1 LGFLLGKWLVI
12 MSECHDH
19 DDPGLLRRIRNVSAI
34 NFLIGTTE
42 LAAGVI
48 TNSSTLTMAGV
59 HDATDGELYRIK
71 RKAAAEQDPGRKRT
85 LRRRGAI
92 ALMGA
97 AVTLGTY
104 ELASNAFMDNHKP
117 ESAAA
122 TVGVVAAGA
131 NIAAAFTL
139 HGKRHHHDAHD
150 SWRHITEVDLPGSL
164 VTLIAAPLSIR
175 YPLVDAIGAS
185 AHIALAIRVGV
196 DTLRQSNE
204 SFESDVK

>member
-1 LGFLLGKWLVI
+1 

-19 DDPGLLRRIRNVSAI
+19 DDPGLLRRIRSVSAI
-34 NFLIGTTE
+34 NYLIGGAE
-42 LAAGVI
+42 LVAGVV

-59 HDATDGELYRIK
+59 HDATDGELYRMK
-71 RKAAAEQDPGRKRT
+71 RNAALEQDPARKRT

-97 AVTLGTY
+97 AVALGAY
-104 ELASNAFMDNHKP
+104 ELGSDAIMDSHKP

-122 TVGVVAAGA
+122 AVGVVAAGA
-131 NIAAAFTL
+131 NIAAALTL

-150 SWRHITEVDLPGSL
+150 SWRHITEVDLPGSFITL
-164 VTLIAAPLSIR
+164 VAAPLSIK
-175 YPLVDAIGAS
+175 YPFVDAIGAG
-185 AHIALAIRVGV
+185 AHMALAVRVGF

-204 SFESDVK
+204 SFESDVH